1 MLSGGDTVVRL
12 SGLRKEFGTFV
23 AVADLSLTIRA
34 GEIVGL
40 VGPNG
45 AGKTT
50 SIHMMLGL
58 IAPTSGTIHIFGL
71 DLQRYRAAILQRLNF
86 ASPDACMDWRLTV
99 RENLRVFAGL
109 YSLRRPRQRV
119 DELLD
124 LFEMR
129 DIADQSTRE
138 LSLGQ
143 QTRLG
148 LCRAFLNE
156 PDLVLLDEPTNSLD
170 PDIADKT
177 RRLLLRLR
185 AERRLSMLYT
195 SHNMAE
201 VEQLCDRVLFLH
213 HGRVITAGTPLEVSR
228 RVLRADVDR
237 ASLEE
242 VFLHITRGGE
252 VASNDPGAE

>member
-1 MLSGGDTVVRL
+1 MASANAPVVRVTD
-12 SGLRKEFGTFV
+12 LRKQFGSFV
-23 AVADLSLTIRA
+23 AVGGISFSIAP

-50 SIHMMLGL
+50 TIHMMLSL
-58 IAPTSGTIHIFGL
+58 ITPTSGAIEIFGL
-71 DLQRYRAAILQRLNF
+71 DLPHHRTEILSRLNF

-109 YSLRRPRQRV
+109 YGLQRPRQRI
-119 DELLD
+119 DQLIT
-124 LFEMR
+124 LFEM
-129 DIADQSTRE
+129 DAIADQLTRE

-156 PDLVLLDEPTNSLD
+156 PELVLLDEPTASLD

-177 RRLLLRLR
+177 RRLLLQLR
-185 AERRLSMLYT
+185 AERGLSILYT

-201 VEQLCDRVLFLH
+201 VEELCDRVFFLH

-228 RVLRADVDR
+228 HVLRGDVEK
-237 ASLEE
+237 AALEE
-242 VFLHITRGGE
+242 VFLRITRDGF
-252 VASNDPGAE
+252 DLPH

>member
-1 MLSGGDTVVRL
+1 MDDGPDCVVRVTD
-12 SGLRKEFGTFV
+12 LRKEFGSFV
-23 AVADLSLTIRA
+23 AVAGVSFTIHP

-50 SIHMMLGL
+50 TIHMLLSL
-58 IAPTSGTIHIFGL
+58 IAPSRGAIEIFGL
-71 DLQRYRAAILQRLNF
+71 DLTRHRAAILSRLNF

-109 YSLRRPRQRV
+109 YGLTRARRRI
-119 DELLD
+119 DEVLD

-129 DIADQSTRE
+129 DVANQLSRE

-148 LCRAFLNE
+148 LCRALLNDPE
-156 PDLVLLDEPTNSLD
+156 LVLLDEPTASLD

-185 AERRLSMLYT
+185 EERQLAILYT

-201 VEQLCDRVLFLH
+201 VEELCDQVLFLH
-213 HGRVITAGTPLEVSR
+213 HGRIITGGTPLEVSR
-228 RVLRADVDR
+228 QVLRGDVEQ
-237 ASLEE
+237 AALEE
-242 VFLHITRGGE
+242 VFLRITRDGFDQR
-252 VASNDPGAE
+252 N

>member
-1 MLSGGDTVVRL
+1 MLSDGDTVVHLR
-12 SGLRKEFGTFV
+12 GLRKEFGSFV
-23 AVADLSLTIRA
+23 AVADLSLAIRV

-50 SIHMMLGL
+50 TIHMMLGL
-58 IAPTSGTIHIFGL
+58 IAPTRGTIEIFGL
-71 DLQRYRAAILQRLNF
+71 DLEHYRAAILSRLNF
-86 ASPDACMDWRLTV
+86 ASPDALMDWRLTV

-109 YSLRRPRQRV
+109 YGLRHPRQRV
-119 DELLD
+119 DEVID

-129 DIADQSTRE
+129 DIANQSTRE

-148 LCRAFLNE
+148 LSRAFLNE

-185 AERRLSMLYT
+185 AERRMAMLYT

-201 VEQLCDRVLFLH
+201 VEQLCDRVFFLH

-228 RVLRADVDR
+228 HILRADVDR

-252 VASNDPGAE
+252 VDSHDRDA

>member
-1 MLSGGDTVVRL
+1 MPDGSPPVVRVTD
-12 SGLRKEFGTFV
+12 LRKQFGTFV
-23 AVADLSLTIRA
+23 AVDGISFTIPA

-50 SIHMMLGL
+50 TIHMMLSL
-58 IAPTSGTIHIFGL
+58 ITPTSGTIEIFGL
-71 DLQRYRAAILQRLNF
+71 DVLRHRTRILSRLNF

-109 YSLRRPRQRV
+109 YGLKRPRQRI
-119 DELLD
+119 DQLIEI
-124 LFEMR
+124 FEMHEM
-129 DIADQSTRE
+129 ADQQTRE

-148 LCRAFLNE
+148 LCRAFLNDPE
-156 PDLVLLDEPTNSLD
+156 LVLLDEPTASLD

-177 RRLLLRLR
+177 RRLLQRLR
-185 AERRLSMLYT
+185 AERGLTILYT

-201 VEQLCDRVLFLH
+201 VEELCDRVLFLH
-213 HGRVITAGTPLEVSR
+213 DQGPLTPTGANRGVRCIDNRFLDSLRYRVPCSR
-228 RVLRADVDR
+228 
-237 ASLEE
+237 
-242 VFLHITRGGE
+242 IC
-252 VASNDPGAE
+252 

>member
-1 MLSGGDTVVRL
+1 MASASAPVVRVTD
-12 SGLRKEFGTFV
+12 LRKQFGSFA
-23 AVADLSLTIRA
+23 AVGGISFSIAP

-50 SIHMMLGL
+50 TIHMMLSL
-58 IAPTSGTIHIFGL
+58 IKPTSGAIEIFGL
-71 DLQRYRAAILQRLNF
+71 DLPRHRTEILSRLNF

-109 YSLRRPRQRV
+109 YGLQRPRQRI
-119 DELLD
+119 DQLIT
-124 LFEMR
+124 LFEMD
-129 DIADQSTRE
+129 DIADQLTRE

-148 LCRAFLNE
+148 LCRAFLNQPE
-156 PDLVLLDEPTNSLD
+156 LVLLDEPTASLD

-177 RRLLLRLR
+177 RRLLLQLR
-185 AERRLSMLYT
+185 AERGLTILYT

-201 VEQLCDRVLFLH
+201 VEELCDRVFFLH

-228 RVLRADVDR
+228 HVLRGDVEK
-237 ASLEE
+237 AALEE
-242 VFLHITRGGE
+242 VFLRITRDGF
-252 VASNDPGAE
+252 DLPH

>member
-1 MLSGGDTVVRL
+1 MASATAPVVRV
-12 SGLRKEFGTFV
+12 SDLRKQFGSFV
-23 AVADLSLTIRA
+23 AVGGISFSIAP

-50 SIHMMLGL
+50 TIHMMLSL
-58 IAPTSGTIHIFGL
+58 ITPTSGTIEIFGL
-71 DLQRYRAAILQRLNF
+71 DLPRHRAEILSRLNF

-109 YSLRRPRQRV
+109 YGLQRPRQRI
-119 DELLD
+119 DQLIT
-124 LFEMR
+124 LFEMD
-129 DIADQSTRE
+129 DIADQLTRE

-156 PDLVLLDEPTNSLD
+156 PELVLLDEPTASLD

-177 RRLLLRLR
+177 RRLLLQLR
-185 AERRLSMLYT
+185 AERGLTILYT

-201 VEQLCDRVLFLH
+201 VEELCDRVLFLH

-228 RVLRADVDR
+228 HVLRGDVEK
-237 ASLEE
+237 AALEE
-242 VFLHITRGGE
+242 VFLRITRDGFDL
-252 VASNDPGAE
+252 AH